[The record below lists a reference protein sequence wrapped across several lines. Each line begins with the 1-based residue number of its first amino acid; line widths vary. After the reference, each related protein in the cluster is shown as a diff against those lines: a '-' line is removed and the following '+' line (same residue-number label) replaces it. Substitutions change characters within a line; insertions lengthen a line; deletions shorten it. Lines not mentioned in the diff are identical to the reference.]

1 MPSGACA
8 APDQVA
14 YVAPSPGGT
23 DNASCSLATPC
34 TTILKALATGRS
46 YVKLEGTLYEQV
58 TLSNRN
64 VTLLA
69 EPGARLTSMSA
80 GPLLR
85 VDGASQV
92 AIYDL
97 ELSGTSGTSGTDGY
111 GIAAFAGST
120 ATMVRVKLSGNQA
133 GGLWATSSTVTV
145 LQSTIS
151 DNAGGGIV
159 ANGGSL
165 SVAQSTISSNLGGGI
180 KTVDDGAFEIVG
192 NVFFKNGSDAA
203 LVGGIVI
210 GPAQGGANRLEFNSF
225 SSNKTQNGVGAAIQ
239 CGAGTFTARNNI
251 MSGNGTSTS
260 PAQVGGTCMHAYSI
274 VRPGPVPSGPGNSA
288 MDPLFKNTA
297 TGDLHLMPGSPAI
310 RAADPSSVL
319 AGVAERDIDGDRRT
333 APATIGADE
342 VP

>member
-1 MPSGACA
+1 LPSGACA

-34 TTILKALATGRS
+34 TTIAKALATGRF
-46 YVKLEGTLYEQV
+46 YVKLAGTLNEQV
-58 TLSNRN
+58 TLNNRS

-69 EPGARLTSMSA
+69 EPGARLTSTNL
-80 GPLLR
+80 GTLLR
-85 VDGASQV
+85 VYGMSQV
-92 AIYDL
+92 EIYDL
-97 ELSGTSGTSGTDGY
+97 ELSGMPGMGGY
-111 GIAAFAGST
+111 GIEASPGST

-133 GGLWATSSTVTV
+133 GGLWATGSTVTV

-151 DNAGGGIV
+151 DNAGSGIV

-165 SVAQSTISSNLGGGI
+165 SVSQSTISSNLGGGI
-180 KTVDDGAFEIVG
+180 TTVNDGAFEIVG
-192 NVFFKNGSDAA
+192 NVFFKNGRDGAHFGAIAISTT
-203 LVGGIVI
+203 
-210 GPAQGGANRLEFNSF
+210 QGGANRLEFNSF
-225 SSNKTQNGVGAAIQ
+225 NSNKAVNGIGAAIQ
-239 CGAGTFTARNNI
+239 CGAGPFTARNNI
-251 MSGNGTSTS
+251 MSENGTLTS

-274 VRPGPVPSGPGNSA
+274 VRPGPVPPGPGNSA
-288 MDPLFKNTA
+288 MDPLFKNTT

-319 AGVAERDIDGDRRT
+319 AGIAERDIDGDKRT